1 MSSNYSK
8 MNPLNDNSRLKDS
21 FWNVNGLSEKNSQ
34 EDFFLKQSQVFG
46 IIFLS
51 GTWHRKTQ
59 QIKCSTHMDTF
70 IKTYPEKRRNG
81 KEECLEGF

>member
-1 MSSNYSK
+1 

-34 EDFFLKQSQVFG
+34 EQSQVFG

-59 QIKCSTHMDTF
+59 QIKCSIHMNTF
-70 IKTYPEKRRNG
+70 IKTYTEKRKSG
-81 KEECLEGF
+81 KEERLEGF